1 MVLVKLPV
9 ILMQLLLLAIIHSD
23 QSAASA
29 MIQRLIVRL
38 EEPTLP
44 SSDNCTFFKQIE
56 NVLTST
62 SEQLHK
68 VTAGRL
74 QWDKISV
81 LVSKSLAQDCFRL
94 ARHQQRLHVIK
105 NKRMNAQLAASEAAD
120 IVVHHGSHP
129 LIADLPHAKQYY
141 GGCNQ
146 QGLGVHLSR
155 SFIRSFHP
163 DHAFIYGRQV
173 LREWVKHRYGVF
185 DETGFDGDLQYPLRT
200 SQYGSHPPNS
210 TELEQEN
217 SCTTLANNTI
227 TSEAGQD
234 DRRNGSGH
242 FDTPWN
248 ATSLQAVKATPPQTS
263 IMASLDA
270 DDWCDGSNHIR
281 WMPTKQ
287 NVLCEEQSI
296 WQVMETHPDFRRL
309 AAPPTTTTEFV
320 PVTDDGSHPTPSQ
333 DLTDD
338 DQWTAFFPPEFE
350 YILPSNG
357 HRYVLVLDRTPSSRR
372 WSLIRRAL
380 YRWIHALPA
389 SDERETHLSVIVSS
403 ASDAT
408 NLVVLGWTKV
418 TADNRDGLVGRIPRR
433 PLSPPTSS
441 SSSSSS
447 EHLVSAIRLAHQML
461 NDEKEATCCGG
472 QLIVLTGTPIEMQLD
487 ELHDVT
493 VHAIAFPS
501 RRTTLVHLG
510 VRNGLQL
517 AVDDGDDDDDASLTQ
532 SRLAAAFLQ
541 ILRYDQLDTPTQVY
555 EETVTSAN
563 QVQSGTFTLDAPL
576 GANVR
581 VVAHCADEADLDTV
595 EVVSPNGRVYD
606 LPLVSDGMLHIR
618 IPHTDEFGEWSYRLR
633 FAQPVVSSS
642 RHQVATTVEVTAQP
656 AATTTTQMYDEAITV
671 QAWTNVG
678 RAPVNAS
685 QTPILLYAEVRR
697 GRSPIVDAK
706 VTALVYPP
714 EGSDNS
720 TAQGPFLVQLHDK
733 GTGDPDI
740 TRADGIYSAYFT
752 NAVNQ
757 PGHYAVTIQVTDNN
771 RKASIPVRKLNPPG
785 MAASTDACCGS
796 SMPYEQT
803 VLVQPFRRI
812 ISGPSFVTLDGP
824 TEDEDVYPPG
834 RISDL
839 RVERIVNATNE
850 VELGWTAPGTDYDS
864 GSAAFYQIR
873 CYTDRSALNDSGSA
887 ILVHASL
894 TPQPL
899 PAGTWQKAMVAV
911 PWPNQ
916 IFYYAIVAVDF
927 AGLRGKV
934 SNIVPVYIEEPP
946 PPPTTTAINPVP
958 LLPAGEMDGNN
969 VTRPEAASQALSEQQ
984 MYAIAGGV
992 AGFILL
998 LVILSIAACL
1008 SRRKRSDDRQ
1018 EKPPGKSSSSTL
1030 KIQVEPLKVSP
1041 SHHHPAEVNAQH
1053 QKEQEAASATMKSGE
1068 ESRPVYK
1075 IYVNNAYIQEEDGEL
1090 KIVTPDGR
1098 IIQRGSPWFS
1108 SANTLPRGRSL
1119 TNLEGLEAGT
1129 SATDLNHW
1137 SLPRAKTSPH
1147 RHKVLTNGSIMPNSG
1162 SQSVININNPSSSS
1176 GVGGAIAD
1184 GTSISSKPSVSS
1196 DDTGIEVSDHQTDSR
1211 DSADLQMILPPPGF
1225 GPIQNHSGY
1234 MPMYANHNLLP
1245 PPSPGMSS
1253 QHQQDSRV
1261 MRMPSFLDNN
1271 NPGDHHHHHHHQN
1284 DVSGGSLAWLGDFPD
1299 SNFCSQPSSRRP
1311 LMIGSSYGTGSEDR
1325 TPQISPPPPSTPTS
1339 QSSVVHQPRRKTRH
1353 ISFV

>member
-1 MVLVKLPV
+1 M
-9 ILMQLLLLAIIHSD
+9 
-23 QSAASA
+23 
-29 MIQRLIVRL
+29 
-38 EEPTLP
+38 
-44 SSDNCTFFKQIE
+44 
-56 NVLTST
+56 
-62 SEQLHK
+62 
-68 VTAGRL
+68 
-74 QWDKISV
+74 
-81 LVSKSLAQDCFRL
+81 
-94 ARHQQRLHVIK
+94 
-105 NKRMNAQLAASEAAD
+105 
-120 IVVHHGSHP
+120 
-129 LIADLPHAKQYY
+129 
-141 GGCNQ
+141 
-146 QGLGVHLSR
+146 
-155 SFIRSFHP
+155 
-163 DHAFIYGRQV
+163 
-173 LREWVKHRYGVF
+173 
-185 DETGFDGDLQYPLRT
+185 
-200 SQYGSHPPNS
+200 
-210 TELEQEN
+210 
-217 SCTTLANNTI
+217 
-227 TSEAGQD
+227 
-234 DRRNGSGH
+234 
-242 FDTPWN
+242 
-248 ATSLQAVKATPPQTS
+248 VKASPTTS

-287 NVLCEEQSI
+287 NVLCEEQSL
-296 WQVMETHPDFRRL
+296 WQVMETHPDFKRVGSL
-309 AAPPTTTTEFV
+309 PATTTTESSSTDV
-320 PVTDDGSHPTPSQ
+320 LEEEEKSSPVNWMPSTKATP
-333 DLTDD
+333 
-338 DQWTAFFPPEFE
+338 FFPPEFE
-350 YILPSNG
+350 YVLPSNG
-357 HRYVLVLDRTPSSRR
+357 HRYVLVLDRTLSGRR

-380 YRWIHALPA
+380 YRWIHALP
-389 SDERETHLSVIVSS
+389 STDDRETHLSVIASSPSVGGSVDSS
-403 ASDAT
+403 ASSNKK

-433 PLSPPTSS
+433 SHLSS
-441 SSSSSS
+441 SSQQQQQQQH
-447 EHLVSAIRLAHQML
+447 HLVSAIQLAHQML
-461 NDEKEATCCGG
+461 ADEKEATCCGG
-472 QLIVLTGTPIEMQLD
+472 QLILLTGTRVEMDLMMD
-487 ELHDVT
+487 EDRSQDVT
-493 VHAIAFPS
+493 VHTIAFPS
-501 RRTTLVHLG
+501 RRTTLIDLG
-510 VRNGLQL
+510 SRVVNGLQL
-517 AVDDGDDDDDASLTQ
+517 AVDDDDDEEEIDQDEPKGHGGLSQSLTQ
-532 SRLAAAFLQ
+532 ARLAAAFLQ
-541 ILRYDQLDTPTQVY
+541 ILRYDQADTPTQVY
-555 EETVTSAN
+555 EETVTSSS
-563 QVQSGTFTLDAPL
+563 QVQAVQGTFTLDAPL
-576 GANVR
+576 GSNVR

-618 IPHTDEFGEWSYRLR
+618 IPQTDEFGEWSYRLK
-633 FAQPVVSSS
+633 FAQPVTSSS
-642 RHQVATTVEVTAQP
+642 KPHQVAATVEVTAQP
-656 AATTTTQMYDEAITV
+656 ATTTPTQIHDEAITV

-678 RAPVNAS
+678 RQPINAS

-697 GRSPIVDAK
+697 GLSPVLDAK

-714 EGSDNS
+714 RGQDNNGTTTS
-720 TAQGPFLVQLHDK
+720 HHPPAGPFVVQLFDK

-752 NAVNQ
+752 RAVDE
-757 PGHYAVTIQVTDNN
+757 PGHYAVTIQVTDNS
-771 RKASIPVRKLNPPG
+771 RRASIPVRKLNPLQETTSSAG
-785 MAASTDACCGS
+785 VAACCGS

-803 VLVQPFRRI
+803 IPVQPFRRI
-812 ISGPSFVTLDGP
+812 ISGPSFVTVDGP
-824 TEDEDVYPPG
+824 SEDDDVYPPG

-873 CYTDRSALNDSGSA
+873 CYTDRSALNDSSSA
-887 ILVHASL
+887 ILVHSSL

-946 PPPTTTAINPVP
+946 PPPTTTTTNPTP
-958 LLPAGEMDGNN
+958 ILPAGEHDGNN
-969 VTRPEAASQALSEQQ
+969 MTRPEAASQALTEQQ
-984 MYAIAGGV
+984 LYAIAGGV

-1008 SRRKRSDDRQ
+1008 SRRKRSDDRRQ
-1018 EKPPGKSSSSTL
+1018 EKPSKPSSSTL
-1030 KIQVEPLKVSP
+1030 KIQVEPLKISP
-1041 SHHHPAEVNAQH
+1041 TDAQTLHSHH
-1053 QKEQEAASATMKSGE
+1053 KEQEAAAAAMKSSE

-1162 SQSVININNPSSSS
+1162 SQSVININNPSSSANS
-1176 GVGGAIAD
+1176 GGGGGGGGCGGGVAIAD

-1225 GPIQNHSGY
+1225 GPIQNHNGY
-1234 MPMYANHNLLP
+1234 LPMYSNQHLLP
-1245 PPSPGMSS
+1245 PLPPSPGMSS
-1253 QHQQDSRV
+1253 QHPDGRV
-1261 MRMPSFLDNN
+1261 MRVPSFLDNN
-1271 NPGDHHHHHHHQN
+1271 NSGDHHHHHH
-1284 DVSGGSLAWLGDFPD
+1284 DMSGGSLGWLGEFHD

-1311 LMIGSSYGTGSEDR
+1311 LMIGGSSYGGAGSGSEDR

>member
-1 MVLVKLPV
+1 MVVVKFAV
-9 ILMQLLLLAIIHSD
+9 IFLQLLLLPIIDVHLD
-23 QSAASA
+23 QSVAASA
-29 MIQRLIVRL
+29 IIQRLIVRL

-62 SEQLHK
+62 SEQLHN
-68 VTAGRL
+68 VTGGRL
-74 QWDKISV
+74 QWDRISV

-94 ARHQQRLHVIK
+94 TRHQQRLQVIK
-105 NKRMNAQLAASEAAD
+105 NKRMNAQLAASQTAD
-120 IVVHHGSHP
+120 IVIHDGSHP
-129 LIADLPHAKQYY
+129 LIADLPHAKQY

-155 SFIRSFHP
+155 SFIRSYHP
-163 DHAFIYGRQV
+163 LHSFISGRQV

-185 DETGFDGDLQYPLRT
+185 DETGFDADLQYPLHT
-200 SQYGSHPPNS
+200 SEYGSHPPNS
-210 TELEQEN
+210 TELQQEN
-217 SCTTLANNTI
+217 SCTTFANNT
-227 TSEAGQD
+227 SDAGQD
-234 DRRNGSGH
+234 DRRNGH
-242 FDTPWN
+242 FDTAWN
-248 ATSLQAVKATPPQTS
+248 STSQEVKATPPQTS

-270 DDWCDGSNHIR
+270 EDWCDGSSHIR

-287 NVLCEEQSI
+287 NVLCQEQSI
-296 WQVMETHPDFRRL
+296 WQVMETHPDFKR
-309 AAPPTTTTEFV
+309 PSPSTTTEFV
-320 PVTDDGSHPTPSQ
+320 PMTDDPAEPS
-333 DLTDD
+333 DD
-338 DQWTAFFPPEFE
+338 GWMAFFPPEFE

-357 HRYVLVLDRTPSSRR
+357 HRYILVLDRTPSSRR

-380 YRWIHALPA
+380 YRWIHALP
-389 SDERETHLSVIVSS
+389 STEDRETHLSVIVSS
-403 ASDAT
+403 ASDH
-408 NLVVLGWTKV
+408 LVVLGWTKV
-418 TADNRDGLVGRIPRR
+418 TAENRDGLVGRIPRR
-433 PLSPPTSS
+433 PLGSSPPM
-441 SSSSSS
+441 SS

-472 QLIVLTGTPIEMQLD
+472 QLIVLAGTSIEMQLD
-487 ELHDVT
+487 EQHDVT

-501 RRTTLVHLG
+501 RRTTLIDLG
-510 VRNGLQL
+510 VVNGLQL
-517 AVDDGDDDDDASLTQ
+517 AVDDDDEETSLTQ

-541 ILRYDQLDTPTQVY
+541 ILRYDQLDTPTQVL
-555 EETVTSAN
+555 EETVTSTN
-563 QVQSGTFTLDAPL
+563 QMQSGTFTLDAPL

-618 IPHTDEFGEWSYRLR
+618 IPHTDEFGEWNYRLR
-633 FAQPVVSSS
+633 FAQPVASSS
-642 RHQVATTVEVTAQP
+642 RQQVATTVEVTAQP
-656 AATTTTQMYDEAITV
+656 AMTTTQIYDQAITV

-678 RAPVNAS
+678 RVPVNAS
-685 QTPILLYAEVRR
+685 QTPILIYAEVRR

-720 TAQGPFLVQLHDK
+720 TVQGPFLVQLYDK

-752 NAVNQ
+752 NAINQ

-771 RKASIPVRKLNPPG
+771 RKASIPVRKLNPPAA
-785 MAASTDACCGS
+785 AASTDACCGS

-812 ISGPSFVTLDGP
+812 ISGPSFVTVDGP
-824 TEDEDVYPPG
+824 SEDEDVYPPG

-946 PPPTTTAINPVP
+946 PPPTTTTINPVP
-958 LLPAGEMDGNN
+958 LLPAGELDGNN

-1018 EKPPGKSSSSTL
+1018 EKPNKSSSSTL
-1030 KIQVEPLKVSP
+1030 KIQVEPLKISP
-1041 SHHHPAEVNAQH
+1041 SHHHPAEANAQH
-1053 QKEQEAASATMKSGE
+1053 QKEQEATAAATTKSSN

-1176 GVGGAIAD
+1176 GAGGGAIAD

-1211 DSADLQMILPPPGF
+1211 DSAEMILPPPGF
-1225 GPIQNHSGY
+1225 GPIQNHNGY
-1234 MPMYANHNLLP
+1234 MPMYANHNMLP
-1245 PPSPGMSS
+1245 PLPPSPGMSS
-1253 QHQQDSRV
+1253 QHQQDSRL

-1271 NPGDHHHHHHHQN
+1271 NPADHH